1 VSIQDFIVQITNEA
15 ILITI
20 MVSMPTV
27 LLSLFIGVAVA
38 IFSATTQIQE
48 QTLSFVPKMIGVFA
62 ILAATGPWVGA
73 TMIRFAARCLGGFV
87 EVMQ

>member
-1 VSIQDFIVQITNEA
+1 MSIQDFIVQITNEA

-20 MVSMPTV
+20 VVSMPSI

-48 QTLSFVPKMIGVFA
+48 QSLSFVPKMIAVFA
-62 ILAATGPWVGA
+62 ILAATGPWVGS
-73 TMIRFAARCLGGFV
+73 TMIRFAARCLGCFV
-87 EVMQ
+87 EVMN

>member
-20 MVSMPTV
+20 VVSLPAI
-27 LLSLFIGVAVA
+27 LLSLVIGVGVA

-48 QTLSFVPKMIGVFA
+48 QTLSFVPKMIAVFA
-62 ILAATGPWVGA
+62 ILAATGPWIGS
-73 TMIRFAARCLGGFV
+73 TMIRFAERCLSSFPD
-87 EVMQ
+87 VMN